1 MDEKWQAVIA
11 TCEKLSQAAGVPPPQ
26 PPQPPANGPVG
37 REWADPWLREA
48 RRLDWLTGWLG
59 EVAVTLAGKP
69 AKKEKATGG

>member
-11 TCEKLSQAAGVPPPQ
+11 AGEKLSQAAGIPLPA

-48 RRLDWLTGWLG
+48 RRLDWLAGWLD
-59 EVAVTLAGKP
+59 EVSAALAEKP